1 MGEPRASS
9 EAERP
14 LYFPNKMGRI
24 LLLAMEEAMG
34 RNGVTALLNLVN
46 LRRFLEHYPPNDFEM
61 NFSFAESSR
70 LLAGLD
76 EMYGLRGARGLALR
90 IGQACFR
97 LGIKDMGPMLG
108 VADLAF
114 RVMPLTVKLR
124 IGFDVFAQLFN
135 KFSDHHVRVEE
146 EQDHFLW
153 IIDQCGV
160 CWGRS
165 APAPACYLAVGIL
178 QEALYWVSGGASFA
192 VQEIACLATGD
203 STCTIQIDKEPY

>member
-1 MGEPRASS
+1 
-9 EAERP
+9 
-14 LYFPNKMGRI
+14 MGRI

-46 LRRFLEHYPPNDFEM
+46 LRHFLERYPPNDFEM
-61 NFSFAESSR
+61 GFSFAESSR

-146 EQDHFLW
+146 DHDHFLW
-153 IIDQCGV
+153 VIDRCGV

-165 APAPACYLAVGIL
+165 ASAPACHLAVGIL
-178 QEALYWVSGGASFA
+178 QEALYWVSGGESFE
-192 VQEIACLATGD
+192 VQETACLATGD
-203 STCTIQIDKEPY
+203 SSCTIQIDKEPY

>member
-1 MGEPRASS
+1 MEEPRASS
-9 EAERP
+9 EAERS

-46 LRRFLEHYPPNDFEM
+46 LRHFLERYPPNDFEM
-61 NFSFAESSR
+61 GFSFAESSR

-90 IGQACFR
+90 IGQTCFR

-114 RVMPLTVKLR
+114 RVMPMTAKLR
-124 IGFDVFAQLFN
+124 IGFDVFAQVFN
-135 KFSDHHVRVEE
+135 KFSDHRVHVEE
-146 EQDHFLW
+146 DHDHFLW
-153 IIDQCGV
+153 VIDQCGV
-160 CWGRS
+160 CWGRR
-165 APAPACYLAVGIL
+165 APAPACHLAVGIL
-178 QEALYWVSGGASFA
+178 QEALYWVSGGASFQ
-192 VQEIACLATGD
+192 VQEIACQATGD
-203 STCTIQIDKEPY
+203 SSCTIQIDKEPY